1 MTTSTIV
8 ATAGSATA
16 NSYVTL
22 AVANQYHED
31 RPPAGTTWSGA
42 ASDAVKDAALLWAT
56 TLMDNLFE
64 WTGWP
69 AVPTTQALL
78 WPRSGMRYRNG
89 VAVPITI
96 IPVELQEATAEYA
109 RQLLAEDR
117 AADSDIETQGINKIV
132 AGPVELGFKNTV
144 SAKVVPDA
152 AVHLLVSEWYS
163 AIRGRASMT
172 AELQRA

>member
-1 MTTSTIV
+1 MAVSTLV

-16 NSYVTL
+16 NTYVTL
-22 AVANQYHED
+22 AVADQYHED

-42 ASDAVKDAALLWAT
+42 ASDAVKNAALLWAT
-56 TLMDNLFE
+56 TLLDSLFE

-69 AVPTTQALL
+69 AVPGTQALL
-78 WPRSGMRYRNG
+78 WPRTGMWYRNG
-89 VAVPITI
+89 QAVLSTI

-117 AADSDIETQGINKIV
+117 AADGDIETKGITKIV
-132 AGPVELGFKNTV
+132 AGPIELGFKNTV

-152 AVHLLVSEWYS
+152 AVHLLVTEWYS
-163 AIRGRASMT
+163 AIRGRASMMV
-172 AELQRA
+172 ELQRA